1 MTPVLGMEL
10 FKFLFLY
17 DRMLITTKR
26 TLLMILRVSLSMVQ
40 KHEFRIQINSM
51 SFGRMSYSH
60 SILFH
65 GSIILFP
72 WANLVM
78 IVIIIVYRVHNWI
91 RCFPQQPTWHCQ
103 VLWKLARRKKDSCSE
118 LAYLS
123 TSYAKV
129 QKFCHQVGNQ
139 EQC

>member
-1 MTPVLGMEL
+1 MLPIFTCEFSAISDCMINIWETTALQVSYSLKSHQFSMTPVLGMEL

-40 KHEFRIQINSM
+40 KHKFRIQINSM

-60 SILFH
+60 SIFFH

-91 RCFPQQPTWHCQ
+91 RCFP
-103 VLWKLARRKKDSCSE
+103 
-118 LAYLS
+118 
-123 TSYAKV
+123 
-129 QKFCHQVGNQ
+129 
-139 EQC
+139 